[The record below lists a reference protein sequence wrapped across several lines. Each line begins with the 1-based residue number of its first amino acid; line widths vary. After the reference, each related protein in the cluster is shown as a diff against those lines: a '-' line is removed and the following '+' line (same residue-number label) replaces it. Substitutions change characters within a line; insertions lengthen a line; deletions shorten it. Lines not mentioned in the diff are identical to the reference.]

1 MKKKERDTLIEDL
14 LAATSPEYLSSIRE
28 ARADYKAGRVKTH
41 EEAEC
46 YRRWFDMARTKDDL
60 YVRIHSLPDLEKLR
74 LVDEILTQLDKPDLE
89 LDRIWAEEARKRW
102 DAYKAGRLKTVSY
115 EEVMVPHRRPWR
127 FAFLSRLSGK

>member
-1 MKKKERDTLIEDL
+1 M
-14 LAATSPEYLSSIRE
+14 
-28 ARADYKAGRVKTH
+28 V
-41 EEAEC
+41 
-46 YRRWFDMARTKDDL
+46 RTKDDL

-115 EEVMVPHRRPWR
+115 EEVMVPHRRP
-127 FAFLSRLSGK
+127 